1 MEMPP
6 HVCFSCQHKNKWQQS
21 LKPHGT
27 SNGIIPPVV
36 ENNMKGQVQL
46 KTRKSV
52 KKKHQKLND
61 KYQDK
66 KKDEQRLWRNLD
78 GALFFP
84 AVGIIIHSDLQH
96 IDSRLSIAKQ
106 IGFKKDEVEQGLAH
120 MNFNPSNAF
129 ALEQGGSFPAG
140 NAKNIEIHHADCLVS
155 YGCPKDPN
163 ITIKRCVEVIVID
176 SLKAASLTGSQK
188 IKKGCDW
195 ITATE
200 MTKAIEYL
208 TAQHVKAAKE
218 REVKLTLLPSLQLP
232 SIPREVVMP

>member
-1 MEMPP
+1 
-6 HVCFSCQHKNKWQQS
+6 
-21 LKPHGT
+21 
-27 SNGIIPPVV
+27 
-36 ENNMKGQVQL
+36 
-46 KTRKSV
+46 
-52 KKKHQKLND
+52 LND